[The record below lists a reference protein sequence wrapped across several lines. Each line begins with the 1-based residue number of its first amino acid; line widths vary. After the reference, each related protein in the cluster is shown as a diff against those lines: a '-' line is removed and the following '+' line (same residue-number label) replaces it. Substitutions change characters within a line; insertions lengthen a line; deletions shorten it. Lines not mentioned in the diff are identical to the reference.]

1 MQGTMYKCAHVS
13 AAVAMF
19 FLSCSFCLLNGKNE
33 IKSATQQLSEL
44 NPQQASETPTRS
56 YDSKI
61 TPQVNISSARVCV
74 VKNVFTL
81 TDVFV

>member
-1 MQGTMYKCAHVS
+1 MCSRVS
-13 AAVAMF
+13 RCRYVLFVLF
-19 FLSCSFCLLNGKNE
+19 FLSAEWKNE

-74 VKNVFTL
+74 VKNVFTH